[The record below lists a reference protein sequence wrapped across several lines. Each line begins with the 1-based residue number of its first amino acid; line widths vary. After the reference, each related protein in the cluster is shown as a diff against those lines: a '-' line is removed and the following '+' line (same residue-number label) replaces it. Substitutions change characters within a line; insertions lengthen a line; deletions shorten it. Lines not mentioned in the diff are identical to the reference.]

1 MLLYALFC
9 LCLALVGV
17 AGLQLMYLFY
27 LERIDMERKKR
38 MHELELECRK
48 LRLDMVKAENEIALQ
63 RKLLAE
69 AISPAEDLDEAWA
82 DVIED

>member
-1 MLLYALFC
+1 
-9 LCLALVGV
+9 
-17 AGLQLMYLFY
+17 
-27 LERIDMERKKR
+27 MERKKR